1 MKTWTSDLDT
11 AILIRLSENRTTK
24 EDLPK
29 LVEAKLNFYKS
40 IGKHEITKADAL
52 SEVMSLLE
60 RNKVH
65 LDLSESE
72 IAALKAE

>member
-40 IGKHEITKADAL
+40 IGKQGITKADAF
-52 SEVMSLLE
+52 SEVMSHLE

-65 LDLSESE
+65 IELLESE

>member
-40 IGKHEITKADAL
+40 IGKHEITKADVF

>member
-40 IGKHEITKADAL
+40 IGKQKITKTDAF
-52 SEVMSLLE
+52 SEVMSHLE

-65 LDLSESE
+65 IELSESE